1 MNKKFFTFTALL
13 IILSVLLGACG
24 APAAAPA
31 TAVPAAPAA
40 PAAPVATAV
49 PPAAAATAVPPAA
62 AATAVSPLTA
72 PTAVPPA
79 TVPTAAAAAAPQ
91 QLPRNETLYIA
102 GLQWQT
108 PVNFNPLNSNPDW
121 PGMGN
126 HLLTYETLF
135 AFNQLTGALD
145 PLLAKTLTAVDP
157 ATMQVT
163 LQDGTMWQDG
173 QPLTAD
179 DVVYTYN
186 LAKTQTD
193 VNFSTL
199 FDYVS
204 DITATD
210 AKTLKVTLNPKQI
223 NPGFVKN
230 FFTQIKILPKHIW
243 QAREASGKLSQF
255 VDIAPVGSG
264 PYKLLNYSPERIALV
279 RDDNYWGKA
288 VFGVPAPKYVVHPIF
303 KTNDVG
309 NLAFQNGEVDLMQ
322 QFTPQIWKMWQDA
335 KAPVGTWFDK
345 APYYIAGSIPMLV
358 INVQKKGLDNP
369 LVRRALAYSINY
381 PLIAKT
387 AMSEYSIPANSSLI
401 IPGGGENALFNA
413 DAVKANGWTYDPAKA
428 KDILEN
434 QLKAKKGA
442 DGIYVLPDGTRLG
455 PWSARTPNGWTDW
468 QTAINIVV
476 QNAKAA
482 GIELKEDY
490 PDAPVVTSK
499 IQNGYFDLNLWYI
512 AGASAA
518 STWQRYRDMLDS
530 RGVPAAGKTAFWD
543 YGRFSDPTVAALLD
557 KAGQAADPTTVKDVY
572 AQLDNIFMD
581 NIPGIPLMYRPQEF
595 YEFNQKYWTGFPTAA
610 NPTAPPMFSG
620 AGVELLY
627 KIKPVQ

>member
-1 MNKKFFTFTALL
+1 MNKKLIAFTSLL

-24 APAAAPA
+24 APAAPAAPAA

-40 PAAPVATAV
+40 PAATVA
-49 PPAAAATAVPPAA
+49 PAAPAATAVPAAAAPAATAAPAA
-62 AATAVSPLTA
+62 ATPAATAA
-72 PTAVPPA
+72 P
-79 TVPTAAAAAAPQ
+79 AAAAPQ

-108 PVNFNPLNSNPDW
+108 PVNFNPLNGNPDW

-135 AFNQLTGALD
+135 AFNQLTGNLD
-145 PLLAKTLTAVDP
+145 PLLAKTLTVVDP
-157 ATMQVT
+157 ATMQIT
-163 LQDGTMWQDG
+163 LQNGTMWQDG

-179 DVVYTYN
+179 DVVYTYG

-210 AKTLKVTLNPKQI
+210 AKTLKVTLNAKQV

-243 QAREASGKLSQF
+243 PAREASGKLSQF

-264 PYKLLNYSPERIALV
+264 PYKLLNYSAERIALV

-358 INVQKKGLDNP
+358 INVQKTGLDNP

-387 AMSEYSIPANSSLI
+387 AMSEYSIAANSSLI

-468 QTAINIVV
+468 QTAINLVV
-476 QNAKAA
+476 ASAKAA
-482 GIELKEDY
+482 GIELTEDY

-499 IQNGYFDLNLWYI
+499 IQNGDFDLNLWYI
-512 AGASAA
+512 TGVGPASP
-518 STWQRYRDMLDS
+518 WQRYRDMLDS
-530 RGVPAAGKTAFWD
+530 RGVPPAGQTAFWN
-543 YGRFSDPTVAALLD
+543 YGRFSNPDVAALLD
-557 KAGQAADPTTVKDVY
+557 KAGQSADPMTVKATYD
-572 AQLDNIFMD
+572 QLDKIFMD
-581 NIPGIPLMYRPQEF
+581 NIPGIPLMYRPNEF
-595 YEFNQKYWTGFPTAA
+595 YEFNQKYWTGFPTSVD
-610 NPTAPPMFSG
+610 PSAPPMFSG

>member
-1 MNKKFFTFTALL
+1 MNRKLFGLTALL
-13 IILSVLLGACG
+13 VVLGLVLGACAPSA
-24 APAAAPA
+24 APAQPAAPAPVA
-31 TAVPAAPAA
+31 TAVPAKAVATAAPAA
-40 PAAPVATAV
+40 PAATAV
-49 PPAAAATAVPPAA
+49 PPTAAP
-62 AATAVSPLTA
+62 
-72 PTAVPPA
+72 
-79 TVPTAAAAAAPQ
+79 AAAAAPA

-102 GLQWQT
+102 GLQWAAPQ
-108 PVNFNPLNSNPDW
+108 NFNPLNSNPDW

-135 AFNQLTGALD
+135 AYNQLTGALD
-145 PLLAKTLTAVDP
+145 PLLAKELKVVD
-157 ATMQVT
+157 ATTMQIT
-163 LQDGTMWQDG
+163 LQDGTKWQDG
-173 QPLTAD
+173 KPLTAD
-179 DVVYTYN
+179 DVVYTYG

-193 VNFSTL
+193 VSFSTL
-199 FDYVS
+199 FDYIS

-230 FFTQIKILPKHIW
+230 FFTQIKILPKNIW
-243 QAREASGKLSQF
+243 QPREASGKLSQF
-255 VDIAPVGSG
+255 VDTAPVGSG
-264 PYKLLNYSPERIALV
+264 PYKLLNYSPERIALQ
-279 RDDNYWGKA
+279 RDDSYWGKP
-288 VFGVPAPKYVVHPIF
+288 VFGLPAPKYVVHPIF

-345 APYYIAGSIPMLV
+345 APYYIAGSIPILIV
-358 INVQKKGLDNP
+358 NVQRKGLDNP

-381 PLIAKT
+381 PLIAQT

-413 DAVKANGWTYDPAKA
+413 DAVKANGWSYDPAKA

-442 DGIYVLPDGTRLG
+442 DGVYVLPDGTRLG

-476 QNAKAA
+476 QSAKAA
-482 GIELKEDY
+482 GFELKEDY

-499 IQNGYFDLNLWYI
+499 IQNGDFDLNLWYI
-512 AGASAA
+512 TGSGAA
-518 STWQRYRDMLDS
+518 SPWQRFRDILDS
-530 RGVPAAGKTAFWD
+530 RGVPAAGQTAFWN
-543 YGRFSDPTVAALLD
+543 YGRFSNPDVAALLD

-572 AQLDNIFMD
+572 NQLDKIFMD
-581 NIPGIPLMYRPQEF
+581 NVPGIPLMYRPQEF
-595 YEFNQKYWTGFPTAA
+595 YEFNQKVWTGFPTSAD
-610 NPTAPPMFSG
+610 PSAPPMFSG
-620 AGVELLY
+620 AGVEVLY
-627 KIKPVQ
+627 KVKPK